1 MKLKRNNISFNQ
13 LFNECSDEA
22 KRQPAALQVWDA
34 GWPVTACVAGFI
46 ASLNTWGE
54 TFSD

>member
-13 LFNECSDEA
+13 LFNDCSDEA

-46 ASLNTWGE
+46 ASLNT
-54 TFSD
+54 